1 MTPADQIDIIT
12 GALAGT
18 ANKTLLAWA
27 KKHQIAA
34 VGLFLGDG
42 DSVKVTQL
50 DEELGYVGLA
60 QPGSPKLIN
69 TLLENGYLPVVSSIG
84 VTDEGQLMNVNADQA
99 ATALAATLGADLIL
113 LSDVSGILD
122 GKGQRIA
129 EMTAAK
135 AEQLIEQGIITDG
148 MIVKVNAALDAAR
161 TLGRPVDIAS
171 WRHAEQ
177 LPALFNGM
185 PMGTRILAC
194 FVSRRRSFPALNFKI
209 RKQSYGTLGR
219 AFYQA
224 ADQRFK
230 QFNDSLRFDYRLA
243 EQDIVGSVAWSK
255 ALVTVGVLTA
265 EEQAQLEEALNVLL
279 EDVRARPQQILESDA
294 EDIHSWVEG
303 KLIDKV
309 GQLGKKLH
317 TGRSRNDQVATDLK
331 LWCKDTVS
339 ELLTANR
346 QLQSA
351 LVETAQ
357 NNQDA

>member
-1 MTPADQIDIIT
+1 TADMKGFFAFILDALRDVDVTKLKKPLYILAT
-12 GALAGT
+12 ADEETSMAGALAGT

-50 DEELGYVGLA
+50 DEELGHVGLA

-69 TLLENGYLPVVSSIG
+69 SLLENGYLPVVSSIG

-113 LSDVSGILD
+113 LSDVSGIHD

-161 TLGRPVDIAS
+161 MLGRPVDIAS

-185 PMGTRILAC
+185 PMGTRILA
-194 FVSRRRSFPALNFKI
+194 
-209 RKQSYGTLGR
+209 
-219 AFYQA
+219 
-224 ADQRFK
+224 
-230 QFNDSLRFDYRLA
+230 
-243 EQDIVGSVAWSK
+243 
-255 ALVTVGVLTA
+255 
-265 EEQAQLEEALNVLL
+265 
-279 EDVRARPQQILESDA
+279 
-294 EDIHSWVEG
+294 
-303 KLIDKV
+303 
-309 GQLGKKLH
+309 
-317 TGRSRNDQVATDLK
+317 
-331 LWCKDTVS
+331 
-339 ELLTANR
+339 
-346 QLQSA
+346 
-351 LVETAQ
+351 
-357 NNQDA
+357 

>member
-1 MTPADQIDIIT
+1 MMNPLIIKLGGVLLDSEEALERLFSALVNYRESHQRPLVIVHGGGCVVDELMKGLNLPVKKKNGLRVTPADQIDIIT

-27 KKHQIAA
+27 KKHHIAS
-34 VGLFLGDG
+34 VGLYLGDG
-42 DSVKVTQL
+42 DSVKVTPL
-50 DEELGYVGLA
+50 DKALGHVGLA

-69 TLLENGYLPVVSSIG
+69 TLLEGGFLPVVSSIG
-84 VTDEGQLMNVNADQA
+84 VTEDGLLMNVNADQA

-185 PMGTRILAC
+185 PIGTRILA
-194 FVSRRRSFPALNFKI
+194 
-209 RKQSYGTLGR
+209 
-219 AFYQA
+219 
-224 ADQRFK
+224 
-230 QFNDSLRFDYRLA
+230 
-243 EQDIVGSVAWSK
+243 
-255 ALVTVGVLTA
+255 
-265 EEQAQLEEALNVLL
+265 
-279 EDVRARPQQILESDA
+279 
-294 EDIHSWVEG
+294 
-303 KLIDKV
+303 
-309 GQLGKKLH
+309 
-317 TGRSRNDQVATDLK
+317 
-331 LWCKDTVS
+331 
-339 ELLTANR
+339 
-346 QLQSA
+346 
-351 LVETAQ
+351 
-357 NNQDA
+357 